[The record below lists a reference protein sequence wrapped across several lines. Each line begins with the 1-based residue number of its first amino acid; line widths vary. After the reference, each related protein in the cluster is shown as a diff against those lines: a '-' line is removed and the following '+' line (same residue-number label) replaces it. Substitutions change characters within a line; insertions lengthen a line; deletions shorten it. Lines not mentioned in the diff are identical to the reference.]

1 MHEAM
6 TSRDAYSRLQVA
18 MKAELARNV
27 GRIREIESGLS
38 RSEGYLSRFCRGE
51 LSIPLEVLL
60 KTLDLLGTNP
70 GQFFSKALGA
80 PPDPGVFL
88 DGLVDERVDEEA
100 DALRRVA
107 LALRLRVG
115 DNERCSPFFPGLI
128 DDPKAEKTQGLIE
141 DMVRCTGIEQRR
153 RLRSADRY
161 RQPAFVVA
169 YLKHLDTMRYDH
181 PREAF
186 KLLQVVGCEL
196 IPEVDA
202 RPIERLVL
210 CLYAIAIFG
219 STCRIEGDL
228 STAAACQRFALEE
241 AMSTQANFLIGDLLR
256 RAACVL
262 YSAGQYQQG
271 LDLLGDALVLYDE
284 LDLEVEVGKVQVLR
298 GTMYNSLDDALSAAR
313 VLRKALR
320 RLGDDTPE
328 ISPFRGAAYQQL
340 AIAYENAGDAEAAEK
355 HLRHAL
361 VVIEGCSTL
370 QAAEMIWFHGWLAY
384 KRGDFLAAERR
395 LREAR
400 AQLQPLAGLSFALVS
415 LDLARVLL
423 ICGRGPEAMTIAQE
437 MAALVRGSK
446 KAAAIEQSLLGFVRM
461 AIEGRL
467 TAAILER
474 FERDLN
480 KQGARRPGA
489 LLQP

>member
-1 MHEAM
+1 
-6 TSRDAYSRLQVA
+6 
-18 MKAELARNV
+18 MKAELAKNV

-60 KTLDLLGTNP
+60 KTLDLLGADP

-80 PPDPGVFL
+80 PPDPGVYL
-88 DGLVDERVDEEA
+88 DGLVDDSVDESA
-100 DALRRVA
+100 DELRRVA
-107 LALRLRVG
+107 VALRQRVG
-115 DNERCSPFFPGLI
+115 DKERCSPFFPGLC
-128 DDPKAEKTQGLIE
+128 DDHKADKTEALIE
-141 DMVRCTGIEQRR
+141 DMVRCSGIEQRR

-161 RQPAFVVA
+161 RQPAFVIG
-169 YLKHLDTMRYDH
+169 YLRHLDVLRYDH
-181 PREAF
+181 PREAL

-196 IPEVDA
+196 IPEVAA
-202 RPIERLVL
+202 RPIERQVL
-210 CLYAIAIFG
+210 CLYTLAIFG
-219 STCRIEGDL
+219 SASRVQGDL
-228 STAAACQRFALEE
+228 ATAAACQRFALEE
-241 AMSTQANFLIGDLLR
+241 AMATQSNFLIGDLLR

-284 LDLEVEVGKVQVLR
+284 LDLEDEVGKVQVLR
-298 GTMYNSLDDALSAAR
+298 GTMYNSLGESLAAAR

-320 RLGDDTPE
+320 RLGDDNAETR
-328 ISPFRGAAYQQL
+328 PFRGAAYQQL
-340 AIAYENAGDAEAAEK
+340 AIAYEQAGDAEAAEE

-361 VVIEGCSTL
+361 AVIEGGSKL
-370 QAAEMIWFHGWLAY
+370 QAADMMWFHGWLAY
-384 KRGDFLAAERR
+384 QRGDLAVAERR

-400 AQLQPLAGLSFALVS
+400 TQLQGAGGLAFALVS

-423 ICGRGPEAMTIAQE
+423 VRGQGQEAMVIAQE
-437 MAALVRGSK
+437 MASLLRGTK
-446 KAAAIEQSLLGFVRM
+446 KMAAIEPSLLGFVRL

-467 TAAILER
+467 TTVLIER
-474 FERDLN
+474 FDRDLH

>member
-1 MHEAM
+1 M

-18 MKAELARNV
+18 MKAELARNL
-27 GRIREIESGLS
+27 GRIREIENGLS

-60 KTLDLLGTNP
+60 KTLDLLGTDP

-80 PPDPGVFL
+80 PPDPGIYL
-88 DGLVDERVDEEA
+88 EGLVDDTVDEGA
-100 DALRRVA
+100 DELRRVA

-115 DNERCSPFFPGLI
+115 EAERCSPFFPRIL
-128 DDPKAEKTQGLIE
+128 DDPKADKTQALLE

-161 RQPAFVVA
+161 RQPSFVVA
-169 YLKHLDTMRYDH
+169 YLRHLDMLRYDH
-181 PREAF
+181 PREAL

-196 IPEVDA
+196 IPEVEA
-202 RPIERLVL
+202 RPIERQVL
-210 CLYAIAIFG
+210 CLYTIAIFG
-219 STCRIEGDL
+219 SACRIQGDL
-228 STAAACQRFALEE
+228 PSAAACQRFALEE
-241 AMSTQANFLIGDLLR
+241 AMASQSNFLIGDLLR

-262 YSAGQYQQG
+262 YSACQYQQA

-284 LDLEVEVGKVQVLR
+284 LDLEEEVGKVQVLR
-298 GTMYNSLDDALSAAR
+298 GTMYNSLGDALSAAR

-320 RLGDDTPE
+320 RLGDDSPE
-328 ISPFRGAAYQQL
+328 IRPFRGAAYQQL
-340 AIAYENAGDAEAAEK
+340 AIAYENAGDIEAAEE
-355 HLRHAL
+355 HLRHARA
-361 VVIEGCSTL
+361 VVEGGSDS
-370 QAAEMIWFHGWLAY
+370 QAAEMVWYHGWLAY
-384 KRGDFLAAERR
+384 QRGDLQAAERR

-400 AQLQPLAGLSFALVS
+400 EHLQEPGGLSFVLVS

-423 ICGRGPEAMTIAQE
+423 VRGQADEAMVIARE
-437 MAALVRGSK
+437 MASLLSGSK
-446 KAAAIEQSLLGFVRM
+446 KTAAIEQSLLGFVRL

-467 TAAILER
+467 TASVIDR
-474 FERDLN
+474 FDRELH

>member
-1 MHEAM
+1 M

-18 MKAELARNV
+18 MKAELARNM

-60 KTLDLLGTNP
+60 KTLDLLGTDP

-80 PPDPGVFL
+80 PPDPGIYL
-88 DGLVDERVDEEA
+88 DGLVDDNVDEGVEE
-100 DALRRVA
+100 LRRVA
-107 LALRLRVG
+107 LALRLRVA
-115 DNERCSPFFPGLI
+115 DHERCSPFFPRLVE
-128 DDPKAEKTQGLIE
+128 DPKGDKTAALLD
-141 DMVRCTGIEQRR
+141 DMVRCSGIEQRR

-161 RQPAFVVA
+161 RQPGFVVA
-169 YLKHLDTMRYDH
+169 YLRHLDLLRYDH
-181 PREAF
+181 PREAV

-196 IPEVDA
+196 IPEVEA
-202 RPIERLVL
+202 RPIERQVL

-219 STCRIEGDL
+219 SACRIQGDL
-228 STAAACQRFALEE
+228 ATAAACQRFALEE
-241 AMSTQANFLIGDLLR
+241 AMASQSNFLIGDLLR

-262 YSAGQYQQG
+262 YSACQYQQG

-284 LDLEVEVGKVQVLR
+284 LDLEEEVGKVQVLR
-298 GTMYNSLDDALSAAR
+298 GTMYNSLGDALSAAR

-320 RLGDDTPE
+320 RLGEDSAE
-328 ISPFRGAAYQQL
+328 MRPFRGAAYQQL
-340 AIAYENAGDAEAAEK
+340 AIAYENAGDTEAAEE

-361 VVIEGCSTL
+361 AVARGGSAS
-370 QAAEMIWFHGWLAY
+370 QAAEMVWYHGWLAFQ
-384 KRGDFLAAERR
+384 RGDLAAAERR
-395 LREAR
+395 LRDAR
-400 AQLQPLAGLSFALVS
+400 AQLQEPGGLAFALVS

-423 ICGRGPEAMTIAQE
+423 VRGQGEEAMKIAQE
-437 MAALVRGSK
+437 MASLLRGSK
-446 KAAAIEQSLLGFVRM
+446 KTAAIEQSLLGFVRL
-461 AIEGRL
+461 ALEGRL
-467 TAAILER
+467 TGALIER
-474 FERDLN
+474 FGRELQ

>member
-1 MHEAM
+1 M

-18 MKAELARNV
+18 LKAELSRNL

-60 KTLDLLGTNP
+60 KTLDLLGTDP

-80 PPDPGVFL
+80 PPDPGIYL
-88 DGLVDERVDEEA
+88 DGLVDDTVDQGAEE
-100 DALRRVA
+100 LRRVA
-107 LALRLRVG
+107 LALRLQV
-115 DNERCSPFFPGLI
+115 NEADRCSPFFPGFL
-128 DDPKAEKTQGLIE
+128 DDPRPEKTAALVE

-161 RQPAFVVA
+161 RQTTFVVA
-169 YLKHLDTMRYDH
+169 YLRHLDVLRYDH
-181 PREAF
+181 PREAL

-196 IPEVDA
+196 IPEVAA
-202 RPIERLVL
+202 RPIERQVL
-210 CLYAIAIFG
+210 CLYTLAIFG
-219 STCRIEGDL
+219 SACRIQGDL
-228 STAAACQRFALEE
+228 PSAAACQRFALEE
-241 AMSTQANFLIGDLLR
+241 AMASQSNFLIGDLLR

-262 YSAGQYQQG
+262 YSACQYQQG

-284 LDLEVEVGKVQVLR
+284 LDLEEEVGKVQVLR
-298 GTMYNSLDDALSAAR
+298 GTLFNSLGDALSAAR

-320 RLGDDTPE
+320 RLGTDTPE
-328 ISPFRGAAYQQL
+328 IRPFRGAAYQQL
-340 AIAYENAGDAEAAEK
+340 AIAYESAGDLEAAEE

-361 VVIEGCSTL
+361 AVLQGGSAS
-370 QAAEMIWFHGWLAY
+370 QAAEMIWYHGWLSHQ
-384 KRGDFLAAERR
+384 RGDHSTAERR

-400 AQLQPLAGLSFALVS
+400 AQLQEPGGLSFALVS

-423 ICGRGPEAMTIAQE
+423 LRGQGEEAMRIAQE
-437 MAALVRGSK
+437 MASLLGSSK
-446 KAAAIEQSLLGFVRM
+446 KTAAIEQSLLGFVRL

-467 TAAILER
+467 TAAVIER
-474 FERDLN
+474 FDRELH
-480 KQGARRPGA
+480 KQGARRPSA